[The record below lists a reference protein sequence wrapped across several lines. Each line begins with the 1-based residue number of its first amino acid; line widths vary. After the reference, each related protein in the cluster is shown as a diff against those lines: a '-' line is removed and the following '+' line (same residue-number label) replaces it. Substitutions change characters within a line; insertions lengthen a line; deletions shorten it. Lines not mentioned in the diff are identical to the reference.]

1 MLLARVQILF
11 ARFIDPDEFAHLH
24 WAYLISIGK
33 LPYRD
38 FFFFITPLY
47 QWFLLPVF
55 LFPQSPA
62 VVLIARLW
70 QFLFYLSTLYIL
82 YVISK
87 IVTKN
92 KLISLLSVFIM
103 AAFPMTFDKTIDIRP
118 DMLMIFFFLLGIFI
132 LLRKDIWTAK
142 DLLSAGICFGLGL
155 LILPKII
162 FAIPGVLYLVITQMI
177 RKKQSPG
184 GFHPQTILYIFIGF
198 LLPILLLFIY
208 FLLNNLLPHALQS
221 ILFDSFTAN
230 TGRAPFSLLMALSPW
245 PLVYVE
251 SAGPS
256 LPWFV
261 NLSLFIFSL
270 PGLLFL
276 WKISKQATIFLI
288 IYLTCGIAFL
298 FLFPIPYLQY
308 FLPFTP
314 FISLLSAITIN
325 EMLEF
330 SSQISFVPIITIIVG
345 VIILISFYQQYQGR
359 SLPTNGEQLKVITD
373 ILMHTKPQE
382 SVYDMVGSYLFRPDG
397 YYICCH
403 PYAEFASKL
412 KDKVP
417 TLSGALMTSQTKFL
431 VQDRTGLLFWKST
444 AQDLAFLASHYLPSN
459 YHKIYSLGHQYSCQN
474 RVCIKL
480 DYDGKPLSSASI
492 SEFQILASD
501 MYKVNI
507 SPADGMVLIDEKVVQ
522 NGSVYLMRGKHTLN
536 FPNNITNLRIQLD
549 R

>member
-1 MLLARVQILF
+1 MMLLARIQILF

-24 WAYLISIGK
+24 WAYLISMGK

-38 FFFFITPLY
+38 FFFFITPVY
-47 QWFLLPVF
+47 QWFLAPVF
-55 LFPQSPA
+55 FLPQSPA
-62 VVLIARLW
+62 TVLVARLW
-70 QFLFYLSTLYIL
+70 QYVFYLSSLYL
-82 YVISK
+82 LFSISK
-87 IVTKN
+87 IVTRN
-92 KLISLLSVFIM
+92 KFVSLLSVVIM

-118 DMLMIFFFLLGIFI
+118 DILMIFFFLLGIF
-132 LLRKDIWTAK
+132 LLIRKTTRTK
-142 DLLSAGICFGLGL
+142 RDLVFAGISFSLGL

-162 FAIPGVLYLVITQMI
+162 FAVPAILYLIISRDKNRITAALSWVSLGFVI
-177 RKKQSPG
+177 PVL
-184 GFHPQTILYIFIGF
+184 ILIF
-198 LLPILLLFIY
+198 Y
-208 FLLNNLLPHALQS
+208 FLFNNLLPQAFQS
-221 ILFDSFTAN
+221 IFIDSIAAN
-230 TGRAPFSLLMALSPW
+230 TGRAPFSLFLALSPW
-245 PLVYVE
+245 PLVYVDY
-251 SAGPS
+251 AGPS
-256 LPWFV
+256 LPWIV
-261 NLSLFIFSL
+261 NVALFIFSL
-270 PGLLFL
+270 PGLIFL
-276 WKISKQATIFLI
+276 WRMNKQTTIYFLIFLI
-288 IYLTCGIAFL
+288 SGVIFL

-325 EMLEF
+325 EIIKF
-330 SSQISFVPIITIIVG
+330 SSQIRLASIITVIFG

-359 SLPTNGEQLKVITD
+359 SVPSNGEQLKVITD

-403 PYAEFASKL
+403 PYAEFASRL
-412 KDKVP
+412 KMKVP
-417 TLSGALMTSQTKFL
+417 TLSEALTANQTKFL

-480 DYDGKPLSSASI
+480 DYDGKPLPSASV
-492 SEFQILASD
+492 SDFQILASD
-501 MYKVNI
+501 YYLV
-507 SPADGMVLIDEKVVQ
+507 SVAPPDGMVLIDEMVVK

-536 FPNNITNLRIQLD
+536 FPNNIASLRIQLD